1 MAKSFII
8 PTKNREVGDSL
19 SVTVKPATIG
29 DLENLHKIERECFTI
44 EAFTKKQMTRLLESP
59 HTVSLVAWINGEVA
73 GFVIGSIENLD
84 KRKAGH
90 VYTLDVAVKHRRR
103 GVGLRLLQE
112 LERILAKKGV
122 KICYLEVR
130 LDNVA
135 ARELYRKQGY
145 TEVAPLTDYYY
156 KGGHGVRLEKKLEK

>member
-1 MAKSFII
+1 M
-8 PTKNREVGDSL
+8 
-19 SVTVKPATIG
+19 SVTVKTATIN
-29 DLENLHKIERECFTI
+29 DLENLYKIERECFTI

-59 HTVSLVAWINGEVA
+59 HTVSLVAWINGDVA
-73 GFVIGSIENLD
+73 GFIIGSIENL
-84 KRKAGH
+84 KKTEAGH
-90 VYTLDVAVKHRRR
+90 LYTLDVAVKHRRR
-103 GVGLRLLQE
+103 GIGLRLLKE
-112 LERILAKKGV
+112 LESIFAKRGV

-156 KGGHGVRLEKKLEK
+156 KGVHGIRLEKKLET

>member
-1 MAKSFII
+1 
-8 PTKNREVGDSL
+8 
-19 SVTVKPATIG
+19 VKLATID

-44 EAFTKKQMTRLLESP
+44 EAFTKEQMIRLLENP
-59 HTVSLVAWINGEVA
+59 HTVSLVAWIKRNVA
-73 GFVIGSIENLD
+73 GFIIGSIENRD
-84 KRKAGH
+84 KTKAGH

-103 GVGLRLLQE
+103 GVGLRLLKE
-112 LERILAKKGV
+112 LEHIFVKRDV

-135 ARELYRKQGY
+135 ARELYRRQDY

-156 KGGHGVRLEKKLEK
+156 KGVHGVRLEKKLET

>member
-1 MAKSFII
+1 MTKSFIS
-8 PTKNREVGDSL
+8 PAQNRGIGDSL
-19 SVTVKPATIG
+19 SITVKIATIN

-44 EAFTKKQMTRLLESP
+44 EAFTKGQMTRLLESP
-59 HTVSLVAWINGEVA
+59 HAVSLVAWVNGDVA
-73 GFVIGSIENLD
+73 GFIIGSIEKID
-84 KRKAGH
+84 KTKAGH

-103 GVGLRLLQE
+103 GIGLRLLNE
-112 LERILAKKGV
+112 LEGVFAKKGV

-156 KGGHGVRLEKKLEK
+156 KGIHGIRLEKKLET